1 MTDAKEKNIL
11 FINACV
17 RQNSRTLR
25 LARKLLS
32 LLEGSVRELRL
43 EQVDLRPLNGK
54 TLALRD
60 DLLRQG
66 KTDHP
71 LLRWAREFAAADM
84 IVAAAPC
91 WDLSFPALIKIY
103 FEQITVNGVTFSYD
117 ETGHPFGLCR
127 AEKLFYV
134 TTAGGPLPDP
144 EHGYSYVRDLAG
156 TFYGIPETF
165 LFSAE
170 MLDVVGMDVERLLR
184 DAEARIEN
192 ALSGNAAADLLR

>member
-32 LLEGSVRELRL
+32 LLEGSVREVRL
-43 EQVDLRPLNGK
+43 EQEDLRPLDGE

-84 IVAAAPC
+84 IIVAAPC
-91 WDLSFPALIKIY
+91 WDLSFPASVKTY
-103 FEQITVNGVTFSYD
+103 FEHVNVSGVTFSYGAD
-117 ETGHPFGLCR
+117 GRPQSHCHAKR
-127 AEKLFYV
+127 LFYV
-134 TTAGGPLPDP
+134 MTAGGPILPP
-144 EHGYSYVRDLAG
+144 SHGYAYVQSLAE
-156 TFYGIPETF
+156 TFYGVPEIVC
-165 LFSAE
+165 FSAE
-170 MLDVVGMDVERLLR
+170 LLDVEGMDAEATLR
-184 DAEARIEN
+184 DAEARIDRYF
-192 ALSGNAAADLLR
+192 AAHTGEASC